1 MYFRICGYLDDIM
14 DIFETG
20 DTILLG
26 EGNHSIKGSNG
37 LQEGG
42 TIIGLS
48 NAENT
53 IISPLEPDM
62 LSSLFDLCGNEV
74 CLDDEFSDVSAT
86 SAIDCDLFCKTDIVE
101 ECLYRLGST
110 SGRYNRQK
118 RLYCTCNRL
127 QNTGL

>member
-1 MYFRICGYLDDIM
+1 M

-26 EGNHSIKGSNG
+26 EGNHSIKGSSG

-53 IISPLEPDM
+53 VISPIDPDM
-62 LSSLFDLCGNEV
+62 SSCLFDLCGNEV
-74 CLDDEFSDVSAT
+74 CLGSKFSYVSAI
-86 SAIDCDLFCKTDIVE
+86 SSIDFVIYFVKPN
-101 ECLYRLGST
+101 
-110 SGRYNRQK
+110 RY
-118 RLYCTCNRL
+118 C
-127 QNTGL
+127 

>member
-1 MYFRICGYLDDIM
+1 MQDYLGGLNNHYSFYICLYFRICGYMDDIM

-48 NAENT
+48 NTENT
-53 IISPLEPDM
+53 IISPLDPDM
-62 LSSLFDLCGNEV
+62 SSSLFDFCGNEV
-74 CLDDEFSDVSAT
+74 VCLGSKSDVST
-86 SAIDCDLFCKTDIVE
+86 IFLLSI
-101 ECLYRLGST
+101 
-110 SGRYNRQK
+110 
-118 RLYCTCNRL
+118 L
-127 QNTGL
+127 QFIL

>member
-1 MYFRICGYLDDIM
+1 M

-74 CLDDEFSDVSAT
+74 YLDSKFSDVST
-86 SAIDCDLFCKTDIVE
+86 ISVIDLIIYYILFYKTDIVE
-101 ECLYRLGST
+101 EYLYRLGST
-110 SGRYNRQK
+110 SSRYNHQK
-118 RLYCTCNRL
+118 RLYCTCNWL